1 MLLIKR
7 PVATVNRVYRA
18 PNVTMLYPQVV
29 GHQSIYASIR
39 MNKNIQ
45 ERMIDLVRDLKQPDL
60 KTIIDGSYE
69 IKNNQ
74 RGIFSV
80 SPVRLRE
87 YRFVLRYFS

>member
-39 MNKNIQ
+39 MNKIF
-45 ERMIDLVRDLKQPDL
+45 R
-60 KTIIDGSYE
+60 
-69 IKNNQ
+69 KND
-74 RGIFSV
+74 
-80 SPVRLRE
+80 
-87 YRFVLRYFS
+87 